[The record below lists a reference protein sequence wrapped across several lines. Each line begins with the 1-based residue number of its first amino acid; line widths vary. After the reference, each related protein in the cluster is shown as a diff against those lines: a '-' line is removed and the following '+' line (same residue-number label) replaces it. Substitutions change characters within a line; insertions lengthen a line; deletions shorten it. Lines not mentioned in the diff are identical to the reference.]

1 MCLIIEQTT
10 QSDPLT
16 FHDVADVYQ
25 RNRDGL
31 GVTWRDATGKV
42 QAYTT
47 IPRDAAAAWEVVRQ
61 FQGQAATFH
70 FRMRTSGPVDLAHCH
85 PFQVPGGFLYHNG
98 VFSGL
103 GLPKESDT
111 AILVSRVVTPMLRAY
126 TVDDPGVDQF
136 LSAYAGTGNVLVLDL
151 DTEKA
156 PIWYG
161 RKPVSYRGRLYS
173 NTYAWDA
180 PLSVGGSAR
189 LGWLKASPKS
199 APAASA
205 WYDDDPTDRPDAA
218 PEWAC
223 GYDEIRECLEAE
235 ANEAAVASAL
245 AGIGPTTPIDDPTL
259 AKDTLEFAAWACGWE
274 VHCDDP
280 DPARWWGWPSLSDLD
295 DGPQDDGDDRT
306 GPPRR

>member
-16 FHDVADVYQ
+16 FFDVANVYQ

-42 QAYTT
+42 QAFTT
-47 IPRDAAAAWEVVRQ
+47 IPQDAAAAWEVVRQ
-61 FQGQAATFH
+61 FTGQAATFH

-85 PFQVPGGFLYHNG
+85 PFGVPGGFLYHNG

-111 AILVSRVVTPMLRAY
+111 AILVSRVVSPMLRSYSA
-126 TVDDPGVDQF
+126 DDPGVNQF
-136 LSAYAGTGNVLVLDL
+136 LSAYAGAGNVLVLDL

-161 RKPVSYRGRLYS
+161 RKPVSYHGRLYS

-180 PLSVGGSAR
+180 PLWLGGSVGM
-189 LGWLKASPKS
+189 GWPNSNKVDK
-199 APAASA
+199 AASA
-205 WYDDDPTDRPDAA
+205 WYDDDSTDRPDAA
-218 PEWAC
+218 PEWAS

-235 ANEAAVASAL
+235 ASEAAVASAL
-245 AGIGPTTPIDDPTL
+245 SGIGPTTPIDDL
-259 AKDTLEFAAWACGWE
+259 ALARDTLEFAAWACGWE
-274 VHCDDP
+274 IHCEDP
-280 DPARWWGWPSLSDLD
+280 DPARWWGWSSMSPD
-295 DGPQDDGDDRT
+295 DDDDRT
-306 GPPRR
+306 GSPRR